1 MIDQLHRDAGLME
14 RENHLIRIKWSN
26 SLRKIVGR
34 RCPMNRVGASLVSDI
49 DIALATESERLEAL
63 EAIKPKTA

>member
-34 RCPMNRVGASLVSDI
+34 RCPTNKAGASLVSDI

-63 EAIKPKTA
+63 KAIKPKTA